1 MTPLH
6 GIACFYDVGFGARA
20 VSRKMPIY
28 FIYFPSFYTSSFYTY
43 IFLVFLYIFSSY
55 TWEIC
60 KVSSPLIH
68 LEFTPALPQ
77 IQIMLITNHD
87 PYMEMPSVPRIA
99 NLETLYRKS
108 RNSQFTN
115 PESLSRSQISFKI
128 WKFLFNYC

>member
-1 MTPLH
+1 M
-6 GIACFYDVGFGARA
+6 F
-20 VSRKMPIY
+20 
-28 FIYFPSFYTSSFYTY
+28 FIYFP
-43 IFLVFLYIFSSY
+43 SY

-68 LEFTPALPQ
+68 LEFTPPLPQ

-99 NLETLYRKS
+99 NLETLHRKS

-115 PESLSRSQISFKI
+115 PETLSKNQKSFEI
-128 WKFLFNYC
+128 WALSKSYN